1 MKLDDLVEWNDHS
14 EELTSEDVFA
24 DDFPFHCVEAES
36 EDSEGNPV
44 HVWIAYV
51 GDGYVF
57 DATTESCIAAGRE
70 IQRKICAHFG
80 VDADTGRRR
89 KGIRE
94 PLPDIADEIPGG
106 YADLAAFAE
115 DKPQCVA
122 PMTAF
127 LATAANEFAWHFDSE
142 FLEDPPSRFIF
153 DWFSGAS
160 ARKTAA
166 GGEIWIG
173 AVSWHR
179 APDGTWTGP
188 GAEELGARNLDGMF
202 KDLLA
207 ASRSQKKRTK

>member
-1 MKLDDLVEWNDHS
+1 MSVYVYRILHDYGFTGLIDCPIPVCYNLPIATQHEEARMNLTDLVEWNGHS

-24 DDFPFHCVEAES
+24 DEFPFHCVEAES

-44 HVWIAYV
+44 HVWSAYV
-51 GDGYVF
+51 GDGYV
-57 DATTESCIAAGRE
+57 
-70 IQRKICAHFG
+70 
-80 VDADTGRRR
+80 
-89 KGIRE
+89 
-94 PLPDIADEIPGG
+94 
-106 YADLAAFAE
+106 
-115 DKPQCVA
+115 
-122 PMTAF
+122 
-127 LATAANEFAWHFDSE
+127 
-142 FLEDPPSRFIF
+142 F

-160 ARKTAA
+160 ARKTTA
-166 GGEIWIG
+166 GGGIWLG